1 MNDYDFRKKMGSVS
15 QEEMALQLNETM
27 HTLYLRRVEPLVLFS
42 RE

>member
-27 HTLYLRRVEPLVLFS
+27 HTLYLWGLEPLVLFS
-42 RE
+42 R